1 MKKRLLIFTQKMNK
15 ADPVLGF
22 FHEWVR
28 RIASDGTKVT
38 VICLEKGLVELPSD
52 IRVFSLGKE
61 EGLKHKDYIK
71 RFYKYI
77 WVLRKDYDTV
87 FIHMNQEYALLG
99 GIPWRLMGKRVMM
112 WRNHPSGGFL
122 TKVAAFLSHRVF
134 CTSKTSFTVRFKK
147 TRIMPVG
154 VDIKD
159 DQDSGDIKRVSNSIL
174 SLGRLSPVKKI
185 HTILESFSIAR
196 KEISGLTLTIAGG
209 PIPREIDL
217 NYKKSLDEQYLSL
230 GLKESVKWSGD
241 IKPDEARGYYL
252 AHDVFINATTPGSF
266 DKTIIEAAYF
276 GCITLVCQ
284 DIWADTPQAHLSK
297 YLYFKYDD
305 VADLVDKIKVILS
318 LGDEEK
324 NKIRK
329 DLNQFVRDC
338 HSLDALV
345 SAIREEA
352 NK

>member
-1 MKKRLLIFTQKMNK
+1 MNK
-15 ADPVLGF
+15 TDPVLGF
-22 FHEWVR
+22 FHEWAK
-28 RIASDGTKVT
+28 RIASDGRKVT
-38 VICLEKGLVELPSD
+38 VVCLEKGLVDLPEE

-61 EGLKHKDYIK
+61 EKQSNWQYVK

-77 WVLRKDYDTV
+77 WKFRKDYDSV
-87 FIHMNQEYALLG
+87 FVHMNQEYILLG
-99 GIPWRLMGKRVMM
+99 AIPWRLAGKRVMM

-122 TKVAAFLSHRVF
+122 TRIAVFLSHRVF
-134 CTSKTSFTVRFKK
+134 CTSKTSFTAKFKK

-159 DQDSGDIKRVSNSIL
+159 EGARDTVKRIPNSIL
-174 SLGRLSPVKKI
+174 SLGRLSPVKNI
-185 HTILESFSIAR
+185 HTILEAFSIAR
-196 KEISGLTLTIAGG
+196 KEVSGLTLTIAGD

-217 NYKKSLDEQYLSL
+217 NYKKSLDEQYLSM
-230 GLKESVKWSGD
+230 GLKDTVKWPGAV
-241 IKPDEARGYYL
+241 KPDEARGYYL
-252 AHDVFINATTPGSF
+252 SHDIFINATTPGSF

-305 VADLVDKIKVILS
+305 VEDLVSKIKGILAMS
-318 LGDEEK
+318 EEEK
-324 NKIRK
+324 NKIRH
-329 DLNQFVRDC
+329 DLNQFVKDC
-338 HSLDALV
+338 HSLGALV
-345 SAIREEA
+345 SAIQEEA

>member
-15 ADPVLGF
+15 TDPVLGF

-38 VICLEKGLVELPSD
+38 VICLEKGLVDLPSE

-61 EGLKHKDYIK
+61 DGLKDFDYVK
-71 RFYKYI
+71 RFYKYLWI
-77 WVLRKDYDTV
+77 LRKDYDSV

-99 GIPWRLMGKRVMM
+99 GIPWRIMGKRVML

-122 TKVAAFLSHRVF
+122 TKIAVLFSHRVF
-134 CTSKTSFTVRFKK
+134 CTSKTSFTARFKK

-159 DQDSGDIKRVSNSIL
+159 EGGSDVGRIEKSIL
-174 SLGRLSPVKKI
+174 SLGRLSPVKNI
-185 HTILESFSIAR
+185 HTILEAFGIVR
-196 KEISGLTLTIAGG
+196 KEVSGLTLTITGD

-217 NYKKSLDEQYLSL
+217 NYKKSLDEQYLSMGL
-230 GLKESVKWSGD
+230 GESVKWPGGIS
-241 IKPDEARGYYL
+241 PDEAKGYYL
-252 AHDVFINATTPGSF
+252 AHDVFVNATTPGSF

-297 YLYFKYDD
+297 YLYFKYED
-305 VADLVDKIKVILS
+305 VSDLASKIKTVLS
-318 LGDEEK
+318 MSNEEK
-324 NKIRK
+324 EKIRK

-338 HSLDALV
+338 HSLEALV
-345 SAIREEA
+345 FAIREEA